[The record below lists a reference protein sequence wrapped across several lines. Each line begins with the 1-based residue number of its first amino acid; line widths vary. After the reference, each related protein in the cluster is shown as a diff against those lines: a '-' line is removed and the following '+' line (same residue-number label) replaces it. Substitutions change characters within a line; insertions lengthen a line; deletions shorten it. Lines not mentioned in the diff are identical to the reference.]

1 MLQVQRLEGFY
12 WVAREG
18 GYARAARA
26 FPHPITQPAVH
37 QQVKKLEGE
46 LGVALFERVAKDRV
60 VLTPAGIRLY
70 DFVKPFF
77 EGLPGL
83 VRSMRDGEYSGE
95 LRIETSNLLL
105 RYMLPAWIRRLRK
118 QHPRIQVQVSETRHP
133 ELAALRRGDVDLVIE
148 HLYEVPDDVAT
159 MRVGVVR
166 PYVVLP
172 RSHRLA
178 GKKRVELA
186 ALSEDP
192 FISYVPNQRAR
203 ELQLEALARHSATP
217 PHLLSA
223 SSAEGILGLVEAEL
237 GWSILPWLDA
247 SGPRSKG
254 VVALPL
260 AAPKVD
266 FPVVAAWRK
275 DAAVNPLL
283 DAALETAPRGDTD

>member
-60 VLTPAGIRLY
+60 VLTPAGVRLF
-70 DFVKPFF
+70 DFVRPFF

-83 VRSMRDGEYSGE
+83 VRSLREGEYAGE

-105 RYMLPAWIRRLRK
+105 RYMLPPWIRRLRR
-118 QHPRIQVQVSETRHP
+118 QHPRMQVHVSETRHP

-148 HLYEVPDDVAT
+148 HLYEVPDDIAT

-166 PYVVLP
+166 PFVVLP
-172 RSHRLA
+172 RGHRLA
-178 GKKRVELA
+178 DSKRVDLA
-186 ALSEDP
+186 ALHADP
-192 FISYVPNQRAR
+192 FVSYMPNQRAR
-203 ELQLEALARHSATP
+203 ELQHEALARHEVAP

-237 GWSILPWLDA
+237 GWSILPWLDEA
-247 SGPRSKG
+247 GPRSKG
-254 VVALPL
+254 IVALPL
-260 AAPKVD
+260 AAPKVE
-266 FPVVAAWRK
+266 FPVLAAWRK
-275 DAAVNPLL
+275 DAPANPLL
-283 DAALETAPRGDTD
+283 DAALETAPK

>member
-46 LGVALFERVAKDRV
+46 LGVSLFERVAKDRV
-60 VLTPAGIRLY
+60 VLTPAGVRLFE
-70 DFVKPFF
+70 FVRPFF

-83 VRSMRDGEYSGE
+83 VRSMRAGDYAGE

-105 RYMLPAWIRRLRK
+105 RHMLPPWIRRLRK
-118 QHPRIQVQVSETRHP
+118 QHPRMQVHVSEARHP

-148 HLYEVPDDVAT
+148 HLYEVPDDIAT

-166 PYVVLP
+166 PFVVLP
-172 RSHRLA
+172 RGHRLA
-178 GKKRVELA
+178 NRKRVDLAELSA
-186 ALSEDP
+186 DP
-192 FISYVPNQRAR
+192 FVSYMPNQRAR
-203 ELQLEALARHSATP
+203 ELQHEALAKHAVTP

-237 GWSILPWLDA
+237 GWSILPWLEET
-247 SGPRSKG
+247 GPRSKG
-254 VVALPL
+254 IVALPL
-260 AAPKVD
+260 AAPTVT
-266 FPVVAAWRK
+266 FPVLAAWRK
-275 DAAVNPLL
+275 DAPENPLL
-283 DAALETAPRGDTD
+283 DAALEAAPRA

>member
-46 LGVALFERVAKDRV
+46 LGVSLFERVAKDRV
-60 VLTPAGIRLY
+60 VLTPAGVRLFE
-70 DFVKPFF
+70 FVRPFF

-83 VRSMRDGEYSGE
+83 VRSMRAGDYAGE

-105 RYMLPAWIRRLRK
+105 RHMLPPWIRRLRK
-118 QHPRIQVQVSETRHP
+118 QHPRMQVHVSETRHP

-148 HLYEVPDDVAT
+148 HLYEVPDDIAT

-166 PYVVLP
+166 PFVVLP
-172 RSHRLA
+172 RGHRLA
-178 GKKRVELA
+178 DKKRVDLAELSA
-186 ALSEDP
+186 DP
-192 FISYVPNQRAR
+192 FVSYTPNQRAR
-203 ELQLEALARHSATP
+203 ELQHEALAKHSVTP

-237 GWSILPWLDA
+237 GWSILPWLEET
-247 SGPRSKG
+247 GPRSKG
-254 VVALPL
+254 IVARPL
-260 AAPKVD
+260 AAPTVE
-266 FPVVAAWRK
+266 FPVLAAWRK
-275 DAAVNPLL
+275 EAPENPLL
-283 DAALETAPRGDTD
+283 DAALEAAPRS

>member
-60 VLTPAGIRLY
+60 VLTPAGVRLY
-70 DFVKPFF
+70 EFVRPLF

-83 VRSMRDGEYSGE
+83 VRSLTEGEYAGE

-105 RYMLPAWIRRLRK
+105 RHMLPAWIKRLRRK
-118 QHPRIQVQVSETRHP
+118 HPRMQVHVTETRHP
-133 ELAALRRGDVDLVIE
+133 ELAALRRGDVDLLIE
-148 HLYEVPDDVAT
+148 HLYDVPDDVAT

-166 PYVVLP
+166 PFVVLP
-172 RSHRLA
+172 RAHRLA
-178 GKKRVELA
+178 GKRRLELA
-186 ALSEDP
+186 ELSDDP
-192 FISYVPNQRAR
+192 FVSYTPTQRAR
-203 ELQLEALARHSATP
+203 ELQHAALASHATTP

-237 GWSILPWLDA
+237 GWSILPWLGET
-247 SGPRSKG
+247 GPRSKG
-254 VVALPL
+254 IVAVPL
-260 AAPKVD
+260 AAPKVE

-275 DAAVNPLL
+275 EAPVNPLL
-283 DAALETAPRGDTD
+283 DAALETAPTP